1 MAMQPVWTNQSGVS
15 VAGTS
20 TTSVLIIPDGI
31 SILMAFVL
39 VTTGSS
45 LRMSLQIAPTATGPW
60 QTVGS
65 TPALS
70 DGMNGAASGQSYGA
84 GFARLI
90 VTNGVASS
98 VSIWLTTEIVD
109 GLGGS
114 GGGGG
119 LSTSVA
125 VTSMP
130 SLSPGSNAIGS
141 VSVSSIPALPTGS
154 NTIGAVNVASL
165 PTLPVG
171 SNTIGN
177 VGIVSLPALPTGTN
191 NIGTVQVSALPAL
204 PTGTNAIGTVSVSS
218 IPALP
223 TGTNAIGTVSVTA
236 LPALPTGSNNIGT
249 VSVNPLPSGSNNI
262 GTVSVASLPP
272 LPSGSNTIGTVNLTT
287 LPALPTGSNTIG
299 NVNLN
304 NGATVGISSI
314 PALPTGTNTIG
325 TVNVGTYPLNM
336 QPPTIRSRET
346 ISLTSPLTNSVVN
359 ISGYTVVRNFNVIS
373 LTGSATLSINGTS
386 NPVPLL
392 QGDQLSDMNITSMY
406 ISTAGG
412 SGWTVTIELQGN

>member
-65 TPALS
+65 TPTLS

-141 VSVSSIPALPTGS
+141 VSVSSI
-154 NTIGAVNVASL
+154 
-165 PTLPVG
+165 
-171 SNTIGN
+171 
-177 VGIVSLPALPTGTN
+177 
-191 NIGTVQVSALPAL
+191 
-204 PTGTNAIGTVSVSS
+204 
-218 IPALP
+218 
-223 TGTNAIGTVSVTA
+223 
-236 LPALPTGSNNIGT
+236 
-249 VSVNPLPSGSNNI
+249 
-262 GTVSVASLPP
+262 
-272 LPSGSNTIGTVNLTT
+272 
-287 LPALPTGSNTIG
+287 PALPTGSNTIG

-406 ISTAGG
+406 ISTTGNA
-412 SGWTVTIELQGN
+412 GWTITIELQGN